1 MPSGAE
7 RWPTGAHKDVLVPM
21 WESHCLQAPNIQAD
35 LQRNWCIPPPELHM
49 SPAPASGQLKKE
61 VWWNRRSC
69 GVAAAHTCKVSQQM
83 ASENSSQRH
92 DHGFASTF

>member
-35 LQRNWCIPPPELHM
+35 LQRNWCIPPP
-49 SPAPASGQLKKE
+49 G
-61 VWWNRRSC
+61 
-69 GVAAAHTCKVSQQM
+69 AAHEPSPCFRAAEERSLVEPKELWGGCCPHLQGEPADGQ
-83 ASENSSQRH
+83 
-92 DHGFASTF
+92 